1 MIHMDKKL
9 DFIIQ
14 KMQQIESAIQ
24 MSQVKNESDDDSVIM
39 VRLKYNFLKF
49 FCCASGKDATSK
61 IYTLRMQMLMLEPY

>member
-9 DFIIQ
+9 DFIKQ

-39 VRLKYNFLKF
+39 VRLK
-49 FCCASGKDATSK
+49 
-61 IYTLRMQMLMLEPY
+61 